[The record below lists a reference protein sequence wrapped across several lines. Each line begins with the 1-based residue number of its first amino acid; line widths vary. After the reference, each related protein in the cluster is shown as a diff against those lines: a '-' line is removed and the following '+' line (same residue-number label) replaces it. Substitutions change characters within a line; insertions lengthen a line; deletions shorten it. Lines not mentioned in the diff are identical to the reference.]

1 MHKRVR
7 RHRVSGTCPLGR
19 GPSGSREYE
28 SKQQRLPPGWSTV
41 LGTNSLARTGGQ
53 RARRCH
59 LGAQSCQCCCSG
71 PAPFWRWELE
81 AEATMSF
88 VLSILYFPQAP
99 KKGCPLHCS

>member
-28 SKQQRLPPGWSTV
+28 SKQQRLPPGRSTV
-41 LGTNSLARTGGQ
+41 LGTNGLARTGGQ

-59 LGAQSCQCCCSG
+59 LGAQSCQCCCSPVTPCSFLEVG
-71 PAPFWRWELE
+71 AGSGGNYELCPFNLVF
-81 AEATMSF
+81 S
-88 VLSILYFPQAP
+88 S
-99 KKGCPLHCS
+99 GS